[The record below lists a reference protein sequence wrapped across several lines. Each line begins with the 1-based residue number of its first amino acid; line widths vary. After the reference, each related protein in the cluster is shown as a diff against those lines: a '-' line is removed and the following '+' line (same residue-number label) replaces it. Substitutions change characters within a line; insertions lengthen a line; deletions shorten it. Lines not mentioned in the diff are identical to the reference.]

1 MRERTD
7 LTPAQA
13 KRQAR
18 QKAYYQA
25 HRDEICQQQREH
37 YQSMDKAVHAA
48 RVREYRQKNHEAY
61 LAYRREYRA
70 RNKERFTE
78 YNRRFREKRRA
89 QKAEE
94 RQEPRTAA
102 GEQKAPKGSKYS
114 RTYYERHRQEICRRR
129 IGEECFRAMEKVK
142 KECPERIERYLEQWP
157 FDAYAD
163 RRIRSQLW
171 WWRIDPQHHL
181 YDDCYDAGMLAYLYS
196 IHRCAMMEYQHV
208 NQYIAKMVRIFVIC
222 ALNIGREAENLCR
235 ENNLRLCHLDHNVF
249 DA

>member
-1 MRERTD
+1 MRKGTD

-25 HRDEICQQQREH
+25 HRDEIRQQQREY
-37 YQSMDKAVHAA
+37 YQSVDKAVHAA
-48 RVREYRQKNHEAY
+48 RVREYRRKNHDAF

-70 RNKERFTE
+70 KNKERITE
-78 YNRRFREKRRA
+78 YNRRSWEKRKAKREES
-89 QKAEE
+89 QKE
-94 RQEPRTAA
+94 RRMTTV
-102 GEQKAPKGSKYS
+102 EQRDS
-114 RTYYERHRQEICRRR
+114 RTYYERNRYALCRRR
-129 IGEECFRAMEKVK
+129 LGEECFRAMEKVK
-142 KECPERIERYLEQWP
+142 AVCPERIEQYMEQWP

-163 RRIRSQLW
+163 RRIKSH
-171 WWRIDPQHHL
+171 PQHHL

-222 ALNIGREAENLCR
+222 ALNAGRETENLCR
-235 ENNLRLCHLDHNVF
+235 ESDLRLCHMDHDVF

>member
-1 MRERTD
+1 MKERTD

-13 KRQAR
+13 RRQAR

-25 HRDEICQQQREH
+25 HRDEMRKQQRE
-37 YQSMDKAVHAA
+37 YYRSMDKAVHAA
-48 RVREYRQKNHEAY
+48 RVREYRRRNHEAY

-70 RNKERFTE
+70 RNQERFAE
-78 YNRRFREKRRA
+78 YNRRAREKRRL
-89 QKAEE
+89 QKAE
-94 RQEPRTAA
+94 QRTKRGAEA
-102 GEQKAPKGSKYS
+102 VASRMSGS
-114 RTYYERHRQEICRRR
+114 YYERNRYELCRRR

-142 KECPERIERYLEQWP
+142 TVCPERIERYLEQWP

-163 RRIRSQLW
+163 RRIKRQLW
-171 WWRIDPQHHL
+171 WYRIHPQHQL

-196 IHRCAMMEYQHV
+196 IHRCAMMEYQYV

-222 ALNIGREAENLCR
+222 ALNAGRETEHLCR
-235 ENNLRLCHLDHNVF
+235 EHNLRLRHLDHDVW

>member
-25 HRDEICQQQREH
+25 HRDEMRQQQREY
-37 YQSMDKAVHAA
+37 YQRIDKAVHAA
-48 RVREYRQKNHEAY
+48 KMREYRRKNHEAY

-70 RNKERFTE
+70 RNKERFAE
-78 YNRRFREKRRA
+78 YDRRYRAAAKEKRNTQRA
-89 QKAEE
+89 QE
-94 RQEPRTAA
+94 RQGLRVAA
-102 GEQKAPKGSKYS
+102 AVQKDG
-114 RTYYERHRQEICRRR
+114 RTYYERNRQEICRRR
-129 IGEECFRAMEKVK
+129 IGEECFRAIERVK
-142 KECPERIERYLEQWP
+142 KVCPERIERYLEQWP

-163 RRIRSQLW
+163 RRIKSQLW
-171 WWRIDPQHHL
+171 WWRIYPQHHL

-208 NQYIAKMVRIFVIC
+208 NQYIAKMVRIFVVC
-222 ALNIGREAENLCR
+222 ALNIGRDTENLCR
-235 ENNLRLCHLDHNVF
+235 ENDLRLCHLDYDVF

>member
-18 QKAYYQA
+18 QKSYYQA
-25 HRDEICQQQREH
+25 HRDEILQQQREH
-37 YQSMDKAVHAA
+37 YQSIDKAVHAA
-48 RVREYRQKNHEAY
+48 RVREYRRKNHDAY

-70 RNKERFTE
+70 RNRERFAE
-78 YNRRFREKRRA
+78 YNRRSREKRKA
-89 QKAEE
+89 QKD
-94 RQEPRTAA
+94 P
-102 GEQKAPKGSKYS
+102 
-114 RTYYERHRQEICRRR
+114 RTYYERNRQELCRRR

-142 KECPERIERYLEQWP
+142 MVCPERIEWYLEQWP

-163 RRIRSQLW
+163 RRIKSQLW
-171 WWRIDPQHHL
+171 WWHIYPQHHL

-222 ALNIGREAENLCR
+222 ALNIGRDAENLCR
-235 ENNLRLCHLDHNVF
+235 ENNLRLCHLDHDVF

>member
-1 MRERTD
+1 MRKRTD

-25 HRDEICQQQREH
+25 HRDEMRQQQREY
-37 YQSMDKAVHAA
+37 YQSVDKAVHAA
-48 RVREYRQKNHEAY
+48 RVREYRRKNHDAY

-70 RNKERFTE
+70 KNKERFTE
-78 YNRRFREKRRA
+78 YNRRSREKR
-89 QKAEE
+89 KAKREE
-94 RQEPRTAA
+94 SQQERRITAVRQRD
-102 GEQKAPKGSKYS
+102 S
-114 RTYYERHRQEICRRR
+114 RTYYERNRYDLCRRR
-129 IGEECFRAMEKVK
+129 LGEECFRAMEKVK
-142 KECPERIERYLEQWP
+142 AVCPERIERYLEQWP

-163 RRIRSQLW
+163 RRIKSQLW
-171 WWRIDPQHHL
+171 WWRIYPQHHL

-222 ALNIGREAENLCR
+222 ALNAGRETENLCR
-235 ENNLRLCHLDHNVF
+235 ENDLRLCHMDHDVF